1 METVKYIALE
11 GIDGAGKS
19 TQVALLSAWLTR
31 RFLTPVTLCE
41 PSYGRYGLEIRKRL
55 VDGETLTREEQIRLF
70 TLDRKEHVE
79 NKIRPLLAFMDRSPG
94 FAIVQDRCYLSAPA
108 YQAEGQ
114 SAMIKLLRSQ
124 QAIAPKP
131 DIVFLIDAPVEVA
144 LQRIAKS
151 GKRPV
156 LFENPETLEQVRRN
170 YLYLA
175 EEGSERIEVVDGNAP
190 SELVCARIVET
201 LSK

>member
-1 METVKYIALE
+1 MEPVKYIALE

-41 PSYGRYGLEIRKRL
+41 PSFGRYGSEIRKRL
-55 VDGETLTREEQIRLF
+55 VDGERLTRDEQIRLF
-70 TLDRKEHVE
+70 TLDREEHVE
-79 NKIRPLLAFMDRSPG
+79 RKIRPLLAFVEQHTS
-94 FAIVQDRCYLSAPA
+94 FLIVQDRCYLSAPA
-108 YQAEGQ
+108 YQADGEA
-114 SAMIKLLRSQ
+114 AMIELLRSQ

-131 DIVFLIDAPVEVA
+131 DIVFLIDLPVEVA
-144 LQRIAKS
+144 LQRIVKS
-151 GKRPV
+151 GKSPV
-156 LFENPETLEQVRRN
+156 LFENPETLERVRRN

-190 SELVCARIVET
+190 SEVVCARIVET